1 MKIIEI
7 VRNDNMAHF
16 SHFCG
21 GNLYYTVEVDGGTYQ
36 FYINT
41 DPNEVGFAD
50 FYSEVKAI
58 TLMRWIK
65 KCMETEEF
73 IKIK

>member
-1 MKIIEI
+1 MKITEI
-7 VRNDNMAHF
+7 VGNGNMAHF

-21 GNLYYTVEVDGGTYQ
+21 GNLYYTVDVNGSTYQ

-41 DPNEVGFAD
+41 DPKDVGTGD
-50 FYSEVKAI
+50 FYADMKAV
-58 TLMRWIK
+58 TLMKWINM
-65 KCMETEEF
+65 CMKSEEF